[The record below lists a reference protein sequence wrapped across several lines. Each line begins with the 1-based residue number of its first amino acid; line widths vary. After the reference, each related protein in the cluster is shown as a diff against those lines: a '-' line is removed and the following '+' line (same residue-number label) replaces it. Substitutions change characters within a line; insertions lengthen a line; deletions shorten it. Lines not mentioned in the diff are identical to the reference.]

1 MITTLHKS
9 KPCTV
14 VTIEL
19 DTISKEGNEL
29 LRDLVS
35 TAAKTFDVEPRV
47 ITRIK
52 IVIESCDI
60 DLDAINRVEEF
71 IKAKTID

>member
-1 MITTLHKS
+1 MITTLYKGKTS
-9 KPCTV
+9 TV
-14 VTIEL
+14 IAVKNEEL
-19 DTISKEGNEL
+19 IHSGNSL

-60 DLDAINRVEEF
+60 DLDAVNRVEEF
-71 IKAKTID
+71 IKANTID